1 MRDESDPLAQLQR
14 KESNISFPEAN
25 VQTLRLGCNGS
36 ASFVS
41 AVTICFLYGMLS
53 ATHTLHNQKEKTM
66 KTITASL
73 FALVLSAPFALADG
87 CGMHGEQE
95 ASMSCATGQA
105 WDAEAKQCVDTS
117 A

>member
-1 MRDESDPLAQLQR
+1 MAQPLLFR
-14 KESNISFPEAN
+14 
-25 VQTLRLGCNGS
+25 
-36 ASFVS
+36 

-95 ASMSCATGQA
+95 ASMSCATGQS
-105 WDAEAKQCVDTS
+105 WDVEAKQCVDTS

>member
-1 MRDESDPLAQLQR
+1 VCLAKAAVQNTS
-14 KESNISFPEAN
+14 SNQN
-25 VQTLRLGCNGS
+25 N
-36 ASFVS
+36 
-41 AVTICFLYGMLS
+41 
-53 ATHTLHNQKEKTM
+53 KEKAM

-73 FALVLSAPFALADG
+73 FALVLSAPLALADG
-87 CGMHGEQE
+87 CGMHGEQK

>member
-1 MRDESDPLAQLQR
+1 MCLA
-14 KESNISFPEAN
+14 KAA
-25 VQTLRLGCNGS
+25 VQNTSRQEN
-36 ASFVS
+36 
-41 AVTICFLYGMLS
+41 
-53 ATHTLHNQKEKTM
+53 NKEKAM

-105 WDAEAKQCVDTS
+105 WDAESKQCVDTS

>member
-1 MRDESDPLAQLQR
+1 MCLAPAAVQITSYIQR
-14 KESNISFPEAN
+14 
-25 VQTLRLGCNGS
+25 
-36 ASFVS
+36 
-41 AVTICFLYGMLS
+41 Y
-53 ATHTLHNQKEKTM
+53 KEKAM
-66 KTITASL
+66 KTLTASL

-105 WDAEAKQCVDTS
+105 WDAEAQQCVDTN

>member
-1 MRDESDPLAQLQR
+1 MCLAKAAVQNTT
-14 KESNISFPEAN
+14 SNQN
-25 VQTLRLGCNGS
+25 N
-36 ASFVS
+36 
-41 AVTICFLYGMLS
+41 
-53 ATHTLHNQKEKTM
+53 KEKAM

-73 FALVLSAPFALADG
+73 FALVLSAPLALADG

>member
-1 MRDESDPLAQLQR
+1 MCLATAAVQITSYIQR
-14 KESNISFPEAN
+14 
-25 VQTLRLGCNGS
+25 
-36 ASFVS
+36 
-41 AVTICFLYGMLS
+41 Y
-53 ATHTLHNQKEKTM
+53 KEKAM
-66 KTITASL
+66 KTLTASL

-105 WDAEAKQCVDTS
+105 WDAEAQQCVDTN